1 MSTDKKKQ
9 GYIKLYRD
17 VRDHWIWNDRPF
29 SRGQA
34 WIDLIMLVNHEDRK
48 FMFMGSLTT
57 VKKGSKITSLRQLSE
72 RWGWSKDKVA
82 HFLDV
87 LEEDGMLTQLRDSK
101 KTLISV
107 INYDFYQ
114 DRDDSK
120 KTPKRQSKDT
130 EKTQTGR
137 SSDAD
142 RNKQDIKEDI
152 KEDIKKKEA
161 PPPDDDDIVT
171 DFKKFCEE
179 DDDDDW

>member
-1 MSTDKKKQ
+1 MSEQ
-9 GYIKLYRD
+9 GYIYLDRKI
-17 VRDHWIWNDRPF
+17 RDHWIWDLEPY
-29 SRGQA
+29 SKGQA
-34 WIDLIMLVNHEDRK
+34 WVDLILSANHKDNKFPFNGKPMLVKRGSFVTSIRK
-48 FMFMGSLTT
+48 LA
-57 VKKGSKITSLRQLSE
+57 SK
-72 RWGWSKDKVA
+72 WGWSKDKVA

-120 KTPKRQSKDT
+120 KTPKRQLKDT

-137 SSDAD
+137 SSDTD
-142 RNKQDIKEDI
+142 RNKQDIKEDT

-161 PPPDDDDIVT
+161 PPSDTDDIVT
-171 DFKKFCEE
+171 DFRKFCEA